1 MRRSRIP
8 NIPRCSSAPNTR
20 CCAAHRGR
28 RVRTWRGPPSATG
41 TTPFA
46 GRSSA
51 ASGARAMTSL
61 STSPIVRATDP
72 AAARRRTIL
81 ADVRE
86 SLARTPRELSPK
98 YFYDERGSQLFE
110 EITRLPE
117 YYLTRAEREILEA
130 RADDI
135 VRTVGPCT

>member
-1 MRRSRIP
+1 
-8 NIPRCSSAPNTR
+8 CSSAPNTR
-20 CCAAHRGR
+20 CFAAHRGR
-28 RVRTWRGPPSATG
+28 RARMWRGPPSATG
-41 TTPFA
+41 TIPFA

-61 STSPIVRATDP
+61 STSPIVRVTDP

-81 ADVRE
+81 DDVRE

-117 YYLTRAEREILEA
+117 YYLTRAEREIL
-130 RADDI
+130 
-135 VRTVGPCT
+135 